1 MSTRAA
7 SGEATTYLLEGR
19 QLAEVVDFVA
29 ELARRGVT
37 LPEPKPALVR
47 ADGRRLEVPEP
58 VFEALVQVAT
68 AMAHGQGVTVIPQ
81 NALLTTQE
89 AAELLGISR
98 PTLVRLLEEGGIP
111 FEQRGRHR
119 RVMLADLLA
128 YQGSMRRERRDA
140 LDRMAQEGQAAGL
153 YEATSGPAVQ
163 ARLSSLMA
171 RFPAFLD
178 TCTLYGAYL
187 CDSLLRLAEA
197 GTYRPLWSA
206 DVLVGLERAL
216 VARGLTEDA
225 VKYRIGEMRR
235 AFPDAEVRSSP
246 TRPWRSCST
255 STRRSRH
262 GTCPR
267 GRPTRDSSAAPS
279 SPPWVHLEVRKVRGP
294 ILDQPY
300 ARLKRCGGERG
311 RGSTGDLGPCRPG
324 PNAGG
329 IAPRQRYR
337 EGCSCKGARSADRVP
352 APGNG
357 RRERTGG
364 RRTEGNRRT
373 ASEGDEPGGQKG
385 NRRKARRGPRRP

>member
-37 LPEPKPALVR
+37 VPEPKPALVG

-128 YQGSMRRERRDA
+128 YQGSMRRERREA

-153 YEATSGPAVQ
+153 YEATSGPPVRT
-163 ARLSSLMA
+163 RLSSLMA

-178 TCTLYGAYL
+178 ACTLYGAYL

-206 DVLVGLERAL
+206 DVLGELERSL
-216 VARGLTEDA
+216 VARGLAEDA
-225 VKYRIGEMRR
+225 IKHRIGEMRR
-235 AFPDAEVRSSP
+235 AFPDAEVHGYENIVETMTCDPKDRHVLAAAVRSDAAVLVTFNVDDFP
-246 TRPWRSCST
+246 DIST
-255 STRRSRH
+255 AGYDITV
-262 GTCPR
+262 
-267 GRPTRDSSAAPS
+267 
-279 SPPWVHLEVRKVRGP
+279 VHPDDFL
-294 ILDQPY
+294 LDQLDLYP
-300 ARLKRCGGERG
+300 G
-311 RGSTGDLGPCRPG
+311 RTVAALRD
-324 PNAGG
+324 
-329 IAPRQRYR
+329 Q
-337 EGCSCKGARSADRVP
+337 ARSYSAPAMSIEDLLGRLAAAGVP
-352 APGNG
+352 KFAA
-357 RRERTGG
+357 E
-364 RRTEGNRRT
+364 
-373 ASEGDEPGGQKG
+373 
-385 NRRKARRGPRRP
+385 ARRHLWPADPADT